1 MRRGSRKVRWV
12 VLLSLYVVGCQAA
25 SEPEGS
31 LSEPDKEAIRGVFSN
46 VVTALRAQDWDAF
59 TATFAEDVVFH
70 PANAPALHG
79 REELKNWVSQGPKP
93 TSAFD
98 FTNVEVIGQG
108 NFAFATSDIAMN
120 LEGVPAD
127 KGKQLVVLRK
137 EPSGEWKTVAVSFN
151 SDTPMQAPPPPPST
165 TR

>member
-1 MRRGSRKVRWV
+1 MRGCIRRVRWV
-12 VLLSLYVVGCQAA
+12 VLLSVNVVACQAA

-31 LSEPDKEAIRGVFSN
+31 LSEPDKEAIRAVFSK
-46 VVTALRAQDWDAF
+46 VVTTLRARDFDAF
-59 TATFAEDVVFH
+59 ANTFAEDVVFH

-79 REELKNWVSQGPKP
+79 REEVKNWVTQSPKA

-98 FTNVEVIGQG
+98 FTNVEIIGQD

-151 SDTPMQAPPPPPST
+151 SDTPMQAPPPASKT
-165 TR
+165 Q